1 MTIANKI
8 QIPRITLVFA
18 KFFVRRK
25 KSTVDAK
32 TTKTKTIF
40 DQKSGQKLPLY
51 LKGIQQSNQS

>member
-1 MTIANKI
+1 MSLQNASYGE
-8 QIPRITLVFA
+8 
-18 KFFVRRK
+18 K

-40 DQKSGQKLPLY
+40 DHKSGLKFPLY